1 MMYFEVDGVLLPSL
15 VSAEMRERPFDVS
28 DQREEA
34 SLQVPG
40 VYGRHQLPE
49 LER

>member
-28 DQREEA
+28 DPREEV
-34 SLQVPG
+34 SLREPG
-40 VYGRHQLPE
+40 VYGRYQSPE